1 MAPTEA
7 AYSPTTVDELK
18 ERLDDPRVARA
29 LNSILDNADVLALMV
44 TMAEGFMRR
53 GDEVIGA
60 TGELVNEL
68 KATVEGASN
77 GADPAAVMQGMGEFI
92 SAMPETAPAVSRV
105 VRSGAL
111 DELTSPALITLLQVV
126 SRSLNQASSDFETNP
141 VQVKGPISMMRALND
156 DDVSRGL
163 GFTLTVLRALGRG
176 LKDHHPA
183 NLHTER

>member
-1 MAPTEA
+1 MAPTEV
-7 AYSPTTVDELK
+7 AYSSASVDELR
-18 ERLDDPRVARA
+18 ERLDDPKVARA
-29 LNSILDNADVLALMV
+29 LGSILDNADVLALMV
-44 TMAEGFMRR
+44 SMAEGFMRR

-60 TGELVNEL
+60 TGDLVHEL
-68 KATVEGASN
+68 KTTVEAASH
-77 GADPAAVMQGMGEFI
+77 GIDTGAVMQGMGEFI

-111 DELTSPALITLLQVV
+111 EELTSPALISLLQIV

-141 VQVKGPISMMRALND
+141 VQVKGPVSMMRALSD

-163 GFTLTVLRALGRG
+163 GFTLTILRALGRG

-183 NLHTER
+183 NAHTER